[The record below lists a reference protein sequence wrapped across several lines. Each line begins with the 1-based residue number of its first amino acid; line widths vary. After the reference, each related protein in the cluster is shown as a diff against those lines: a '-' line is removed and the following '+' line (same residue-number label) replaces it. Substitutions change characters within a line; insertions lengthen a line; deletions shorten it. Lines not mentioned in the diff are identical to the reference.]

1 MMAVDNSLKRCSVAN
16 MTGGKAVIQS
26 LMAQGVDTA
35 FGVISIHMMAVYDA
49 LYDVQD
55 KFRFISARH
64 EQAAVYEADGYARA
78 TGKPGVCFTSTGP
91 GAANTLGAMGEAW
104 SASSPVLQV
113 TSNIDLDLINK
124 GLGSLHE
131 PHNQQ
136 QMFESVTRWTA
147 QPHTHQE
154 ISQTMLDAFTRFRTE
169 RPGPIEIEVPTDI
182 LHSSADVEVLGER
195 AEPRTAGDPTAV
207 EQAAEL
213 LAKGNR
219 IAIWAG
225 GGVISSAASAELQ
238 TLAESLGA
246 VVVTTY
252 GGKGAF
258 PADHPLYAGVTWGG
272 RGPYGQNP
280 IQGYLSTCDAVLVVG
295 SRMPYHMTKL
305 VALELPE
312 NLVQIDLD
320 DQELGKNYP
329 AKVGIHGDAK
339 AVLGQLSEALAAK
352 NVERGHAL
360 AQEAAGLRQQVR
372 DTFAKNE
379 ANQQRTLDALRRI
392 IPREAVVVCDATL
405 AAYSAVQAFPV
416 YEPHTYIGPHGW
428 ADIGFGF
435 PAALGAAVGRP
446 DVPVVL
452 MSGDGGF
459 QLNLQELGTAAQYN
473 IPIVAI
479 IWNNNAWGVLKGTQK
494 SAFGGRFMAS
504 ELVNPDFVRLAD
516 SYGLAATRVATLAEL
531 EKTLAAA
538 LSKKEFRLIEV
549 SLPNELAGFV

>member
-1 MMAVDNSLKRCSVAN
+1 MAD
-16 MTGGKAVIQS
+16 MTGGKAVIHS

-49 LYDVQD
+49 LYDVQE

-78 TGKPGVCFTSTGP
+78 TGKPGICFTSTGP

-113 TSNIDLDLINK
+113 TSNIALDMINQGK
-124 GLGSLHE
+124 GVLHE
-131 PHNQQ
+131 PYNQQ

-154 ISQTMLDAFTRFRTE
+154 ISQTMLDAFTRFKSK

-182 LHSSADVEVLGER
+182 LHSSADVEVLGQR
-195 AEPRTAGDPTAV
+195 DEPRMAGDPKAI

-213 LAKGNR
+213 LANGKR
-219 IAIWAG
+219 VVIWVG
-225 GGVISSAASAELQ
+225 GGVISSAANAELQ
-238 TLAESLGA
+238 RVAEKLGA

-252 GGKGAF
+252 GGKGGFA
-258 PADHPLYAGVTWGG
+258 ADHPLFAGVTWGG
-272 RGPYGQNP
+272 RAPYGLNP
-280 IQGYLSTCDAVLVVG
+280 IHAYLPTCDAVLMVG
-295 SRMPYHMTKL
+295 SRMPHHMTKQ
-305 VALELPE
+305 VGLELPE

-320 DQELGKNYP
+320 KEELGKNYP

-339 AVLGQLSEALAAK
+339 AVLEQLSAALEAK
-352 NVERGHAL
+352 NVNRGD
-360 AQEAAGLRQQVR
+360 AQAGEAAGLQQQVR
-372 DTFAKNE
+372 DTFAANE
-379 ANQQRTLDALRRI
+379 PGHQRALDALRRV

-416 YEPHTYIGPHGW
+416 YEPRTYIGPHGW

-494 SAFGGRFMAS
+494 ATFDNRLIAS
-504 ELVNPDFVRLAD
+504 ELVNPDFVKLTE
-516 SYGLAATRVATLAEL
+516 SYGLRATRVATVAEL
-531 EKTLAAA
+531 EKTVAAA
-538 LSKKEFRLIEV
+538 VTKKEFHLIEV
-549 SLPNELAGFV
+549 SLPNELAGFQ

>member
-1 MMAVDNSLKRCSVAN
+1 
-16 MTGGKAVIQS
+16 MTGGKAVVES

-49 LYDVQD
+49 LYDVQE

-78 TGKPGVCFTSTGP
+78 TGKPGICFTSTGP

-113 TSNIDLDLINK
+113 TSNIALDMINQGK
-124 GLGSLHE
+124 GVLHE
-131 PHNQQ
+131 PFNQQ

-154 ISQTMLDAFTRFRTE
+154 ISQTMLDAFTRFQTE

-182 LHSSADVEVLGER
+182 LHSSADVEVLGSR
-195 AEPRTAGDPTAV
+195 THPRMAGDPNKV

-213 LAKGNR
+213 LAAGKR
-219 IAIWAG
+219 VAIWVG
-225 GGVISSAASAELQ
+225 GGVISSSAMAELK
-238 TLAESLGA
+238 TVAEQLSA

-258 PADHPLYAGVTWGG
+258 PADHALFAGVTWGG
-272 RGPYGQNP
+272 RAPYGLNP
-280 IQGYLSTCDAVLVVG
+280 IHAYLPTCDAVLMVG
-295 SRMPYHMTKL
+295 SRMPHHMTKQ
-305 VALELPE
+305 VGLELPE

-320 DQELGKNYP
+320 ADELGKNYP

-339 AVLGQLSEALAAK
+339 AVLEQLKEALAAK
-352 NVERGHAL
+352 NVDRGD
-360 AQEAAGLRQQVR
+360 AQVAEAAGLRQQVR
-372 DTFAKNE
+372 DTFAANE
-379 ANQQRTLDALRRI
+379 PGHQRALDALRRA
-392 IPREAVVVCDATL
+392 IPREAIVVCDATL

-416 YEPHTYIGPHGW
+416 YEPRTYIGPHGW

-494 SAFGGRFMAS
+494 TAFDNRLIAS
-504 ELVNPDFVRLAD
+504 DLVNPDFVRLTE
-516 SYGLAATRVATLAEL
+516 SYGLRATRVATLAEL
-531 EKTLAAA
+531 EKTVAAA
-538 LSKKEFRLIEV
+538 VTKKEFHLIEV
-549 SLPNELAGFV
+549 SLPNELAGFQ

>member
-1 MMAVDNSLKRCSVAN
+1 MAD
-16 MTGGKAVIQS
+16 MTGGKAVIDS
-26 LMAQGVDTA
+26 LIAQGADTA

-49 LYDVQD
+49 IYDVQD

-78 TGKPGVCFTSTGP
+78 TGKPGICFTSTGP

-113 TSNIDLDLINK
+113 TSNIALDMINQGK
-124 GLGSLHE
+124 GVLHE
-131 PHNQQ
+131 PRNQQ

-154 ISQTMLDAFTRFRTE
+154 ISQTMLDAFTRFKTE

-182 LHSSADVEVLGER
+182 LHSSAEVEVLAER
-195 AEPRTAGDPTAV
+195 NEPKMVGNPNTI

-213 LAKGNR
+213 LANSKR
-219 IAIWAG
+219 VVIWVG
-225 GGVISSAASAELQ
+225 GGVISASANTELQ
-238 TLAESLGA
+238 GIAEKLGS

-252 GGKGAF
+252 GGKGGF
-258 PADHPLYAGVTWGG
+258 PADHPLYGGVTWGG
-272 RGPYGQNP
+272 RAPYGLNP
-280 IQGYLSTCDAVLVVG
+280 IHAYLPTCDAVLMVG
-295 SRMPYHMTKL
+295 SRMPYHMTKQ
-305 VALELPE
+305 VGLELPE

-320 DQELGKNYP
+320 EEELGKNYP
-329 AKVGIHGDAK
+329 AKVSIHGDAK
-339 AVLGQLSEALAAK
+339 AVLEQLTAALEAK
-352 NVERGHAL
+352 NVNRGDAQ
-360 AQEAAGLRQQVR
+360 AQEAAGLREQVR
-372 DTFAKNE
+372 NTFTANE
-379 ANQQRTLDALRRI
+379 PGHLRALQTLRRV

-416 YEPHTYIGPHGW
+416 YEPRTYIGPHGW

-435 PAALGAAVGRP
+435 PAALGSAVGRP

-494 SAFGGRFMAS
+494 TAFDNRLIAS
-504 ELVNPDFVRLAD
+504 ELVNPDFVQLTE
-516 SYGLAATRVATLAEL
+516 SYGLRATRVATLAEL
-531 EKTLAAA
+531 EKTVAAA
-538 LSKKEFRLIEV
+538 VTKKEFHLIEV
-549 SLPNELAGFV
+549 SLPNELAGFR

>member
-1 MMAVDNSLKRCSVAN
+1 MAN
-16 MTGGKAVIQS
+16 MTGGKAVIDS
-26 LMAQGVDTA
+26 LIAQGADTA

-49 LYDVQD
+49 IYDVQD
-55 KFRFISARH
+55 QFRFISARH

-78 TGKPGVCFTSTGP
+78 TGKPGICFTSTGP

-113 TSNIDLDLINK
+113 TSNIALDMINQGK
-124 GLGSLHE
+124 GVLHE
-131 PHNQQ
+131 PRNQQ

-154 ISQTMLDAFTRFRTE
+154 ISQTMLDAFTRFKTE

-182 LHSSADVEVLGER
+182 LHSSAEVEVLAER
-195 AEPRTAGDPTAV
+195 NEPKMGGNPNTI

-213 LAKGNR
+213 LANSKR
-219 IAIWAG
+219 VVIWVG
-225 GGVISSAASAELQ
+225 GGVISASANTELQ
-238 TLAESLGA
+238 GIAEKLGS

-252 GGKGAF
+252 GGKGGF
-258 PADHPLYAGVTWGG
+258 PADHPLYGGVTWGG
-272 RGPYGQNP
+272 RAPYGLNP
-280 IQGYLSTCDAVLVVG
+280 IHAYLPTCDAVLMVG
-295 SRMPYHMTKL
+295 SRMPYHMTKQ
-305 VALELPE
+305 VGLELPE

-320 DQELGKNYP
+320 EEELGKNYP
-329 AKVGIHGDAK
+329 AKVSIHGDAK
-339 AVLGQLSEALAAK
+339 AVLEQLTAALEAK
-352 NVERGHAL
+352 NVNRGDAQ
-360 AQEAAGLRQQVR
+360 AQEAAGLREQVR
-372 DTFAKNE
+372 NTFTANE
-379 ANQQRTLDALRRI
+379 PGHLRALETLRRV

-416 YEPHTYIGPHGW
+416 YEPRTYIGPHGW

-435 PAALGAAVGRP
+435 PAALGSAVGRP

-479 IWNNNAWGVLKGTQK
+479 IWNNNACFSLNRFHRICSYIV
-494 SAFGGRFMAS
+494 AFLF
-504 ELVNPDFVRLAD
+504 
-516 SYGLAATRVATLAEL
+516 
-531 EKTLAAA
+531 K
-538 LSKKEFRLIEV
+538 
-549 SLPNELAGFV
+549 

>member
-1 MMAVDNSLKRCSVAN
+1 
-16 MTGGKAVIQS
+16 MTGGKAVIDS
-26 LMAQGVDTA
+26 LIAQGADTA

-49 LYDVQD
+49 IYDVQD
-55 KFRFISARH
+55 QFRFISARH

-113 TSNIDLDLINK
+113 TSNIALDMINQGK
-124 GLGSLHE
+124 GVLHE
-131 PHNQQ
+131 PRNQQ

-154 ISQTMLDAFTRFRTE
+154 ISQTMLDAFTRFKAE
-169 RPGPIEIEVPTDI
+169 RPGPIEMEVPTDI
-182 LHSSADVEVLGER
+182 LHSSAEVEVLAER
-195 AEPRTAGDPTAV
+195 DEPRMAGNANAI

-213 LAKGNR
+213 LANSDR
-219 IAIWAG
+219 VVIWVG
-225 GGVISSAASAELQ
+225 GGVISAAATMELQ
-238 TLAESLGA
+238 DIAEKLGS

-252 GGKGAF
+252 GGKGGF
-258 PADHPLYAGVTWGG
+258 PADHPLYGGVTWGG
-272 RGPYGQNP
+272 RAPYGMNP
-280 IQGYLSTCDAVLVVG
+280 IHAYLPKCDAVLMVG
-295 SRMPYHMTKL
+295 SRMPYHMTKQ
-305 VALELPE
+305 VGLELPE

-320 DQELGKNYP
+320 KEELGKNYP

-339 AVLGQLSEALAAK
+339 MVLEQLTVALEAKAVNRGNAQAK
-352 NVERGHAL
+352 
-360 AQEAAGLRQQVR
+360 EAAGLREQVR
-372 DTFAKNE
+372 NTFTTNE
-379 ANQQRTLDALRRI
+379 PGHLRALETLRRV

-416 YEPHTYIGPHGW
+416 YEPRTFIGPHGW

-435 PAALGAAVGRP
+435 PAALGSAVGRP

-494 SAFGGRFMAS
+494 TAFNNRLIAS
-504 ELVNPDFVRLAD
+504 ELVNPDFVQLTE
-516 SYGLAATRVATLAEL
+516 SYGLRATRVATLAEL
-531 EKTLAAA
+531 EKTVADAVT
-538 LSKKEFRLIEV
+538 KKEFHLIEV
-549 SLPNELAGFV
+549 SLPNELAGFR

>member
-1 MMAVDNSLKRCSVAN
+1 MAD

-49 LYDVQD
+49 LYDVQEQ
-55 KFRFISARH
+55 FRFISARH

-78 TGKPGVCFTSTGP
+78 TGKPGICFTSTGP

-113 TSNIDLDLINK
+113 TSNIALDMINK
-124 GLGSLHE
+124 GHGVLHE

-147 QPHTHQE
+147 QPHTQQE
-154 ISQTMLDAFTRFRTE
+154 ISQTMLDAFTRFKKE

-182 LHSSADVEVLGER
+182 LHSSADVEVLGQREESR
-195 AEPRTAGDPTAV
+195 MAGDPKLI

-213 LAKGNR
+213 LSNGKR
-219 IAIWAG
+219 VAIWVG
-225 GGVISSAASAELQ
+225 GGVISSAALAELKTVVEQ
-238 TLAESLGA
+238 LGG
-246 VVVTTY
+246 VVVTTF

-258 PADHPLYAGVTWGG
+258 PADHPLFAGVTWGG
-272 RGPYGQNP
+272 RAPYGLNP
-280 IQGYLSTCDAVLVVG
+280 IHSYLPTCDAVLMVG
-295 SRMPYHMTKL
+295 SRMPHHMTKQ
-305 VALELPE
+305 VELELPE
-312 NLVQIDLD
+312 NIVQIDLD
-320 DQELGKNYP
+320 TEELGKNYP
-329 AKVGIHGDAK
+329 IKVGIHGDAK
-339 AVLGQLSEALAAK
+339 AVLEQLTAALEAK
-352 NVERGHAL
+352 NVNRGETQAD
-360 AQEAAGLRQQVR
+360 EASSLRRQVR
-372 DTFAKNE
+372 DTFATNE
-379 ANQQRTLDALRRI
+379 AGHLRALDALRRV

-416 YEPHTYIGPHGW
+416 YEPRTYIGPHGW

-494 SAFGGRFMAS
+494 ASFDNRLIAS
-504 ELVNPDFVRLAD
+504 ELVNPDFVKLTE
-516 SYGLAATRVATLAEL
+516 SYGLRATRVATLAEL
-531 EKTLAAA
+531 EKTVAAA
-538 LSKKEFRLIEV
+538 VTKKEFHLIEV
-549 SLPNELAGFV
+549 SLPNELGGFQ